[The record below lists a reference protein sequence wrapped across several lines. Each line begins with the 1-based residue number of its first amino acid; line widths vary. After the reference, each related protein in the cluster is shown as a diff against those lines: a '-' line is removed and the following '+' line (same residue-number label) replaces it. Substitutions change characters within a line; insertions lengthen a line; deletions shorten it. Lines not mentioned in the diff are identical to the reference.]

1 MHGYELLQEYARQEV
16 EDWAM
21 ISRPHVYY
29 ALRKL
34 DQAKLIAPAR
44 RGRDADARAVPFR
57 VTPAGRRALARALDD
72 PTWATRRSVPPFT
85 TWMGLSI
92 HASAAARK
100 RVIAAR
106 TRALAAEL
114 LKERATLAAIRA
126 DAGERVGVAEWMVEL
141 RVAQL
146 ELERS
151 WLASVPP

>member
-29 ALRKL
+29 ALKKL
-34 DQAKLIAPAR
+34 HQAKLIASAR
-44 RGRDADARAVPFR
+44 REARADARAVPFR
-57 VTPAGRRALARALDD
+57 VTPAGRRSLARALDD
-72 PTWATRRSVPPFT
+72 PAWATRPSVPPFT

-92 HASAAARK
+92 HTSAAARK

-106 TRALAAEL
+106 THALGAEL

-126 DAGERVGVAEWMVEL
+126 DAGERVGVAEWMLGL
-141 RVAQL
+141 RVAQVEL
-146 ELERS
+146 ELT
-151 WLASVPP
+151 WLASPPP